1 MLSRCDPLPRS
12 AIALQFWNAR
22 FTFETYLSGF
32 PAVDLGGRRWQIAPV
47 RPRDPRYRRFRAALW
62 VLYFGIALGGSAL
75 FAWSVAQHLR
85 GPPRPAATGALPTRA
100 ALRLCMIDLDA
111 LYREQN
117 QRAWALGVEFEGRD
131 PLGTWNTWAQGWE
144 RKVDDL
150 ADRCR
155 LDASDGGDGQRAR
168 TEMAAV
174 RDALKALH
182 RAYQAQVN
190 RFAEEEG
197 DLAQAAA
204 EALAHAREA
213 VEQAR

>member
-1 MLSRCDPLPRS
+1 MS
-12 AIALQFWNAR
+12 
-22 FTFETYLSGF
+22 LSGF
-32 PAVDLGGRRWQIAPV
+32 PVVDGKPGRWQIAPV
-47 RPRDPRYRRFRAALW
+47 PPRDPRFRRFRAVMWA
-62 VLYFGIALGGSAL
+62 LYFAVALGGSAL
-75 FAWSVAQHLR
+75 FAGSVARHLR
-85 GPPRPAATGALPTRA
+85 GAPRPAASGALPTRA
-100 ALRLCMIDLDA
+100 ALRLCMGDLDD

-131 PLGTWNTWAQGWE
+131 PLGTWNRWAQVWE

-155 LDASDGGDGQRAR
+155 LDASDKGEGQRER
-168 TEMAAV
+168 TELAAA

-190 RFAEEEG
+190 RFAQEEG

-204 EALAHAREA
+204 EAFAHAREA
-213 VEQAR
+213 VERAR